1 MITKESIEN
10 LSQRLNIVDIIE
22 NYIEVKKQG
31 SSFVCICPFHADKNP
46 SMHINPTKGFYHCFA
61 CKAGGDAFKFVMD
74 YEKLSFADAVEK
86 VASLSN
92 FTLSYT
98 KEKQENKKEL
108 KSILPSL
115 NAYFKDNLKHHKE
128 ILTYLYQRALNDKDI
143 AKFELG
149 FAGASEDS
157 IRLLQNQKIPL
168 EDAMS
173 VGALKKDEN
182 NEFYASFIWRITFPI
197 YDHKDLLVG
206 FGGRTLNP
214 NAPAKNVNSP
224 QNILFD
230 KSRIFYAFNIAKENI
245 AKKKEIIVC
254 EGYMDAI
261 AFHKAGFN
269 NAVAVLGTALTEH
282 HLPLIRRYD
291 AKVIL
296 CFDNDEAGLKA
307 ATRSAFLLSTNK
319 IDGKVAI
326 LQGGKDPAELVA
338 KNESAK
344 LHNILDEGI
353 ELGEFYIRRL
363 ISTHSIIS
371 ALDKQKALETI
382 QKFTFNLEPLVAN
395 SYTSLVS
402 NLLKVDEKFIVLSQN
417 SKKTIQTPLIS
428 QNKYNFPK
436 EKIHIAELELIAF
449 LKQHPDICND
459 FKQISDSVCF
469 KHKILLDKILEKKG
483 YEDSDIREFENKNIR
498 KNLNYSEFLLG
509 ICKVNLAFLN
519 NVKIKNSTL
528 ALKKQLFTLID
539 KNLNLYFF
547 IMEAAVSYFTPKSEK
562 RKIKKNEHLQCLNLH
577 ISLNEDL
584 IKTCKVQGKKI
595 GFKMEF
601 DSQNA
606 LENAK
611 KSLKDKQL
619 DMVCL

>member
-46 SMHINPTKGFYHCFA
+46 SMHINPIKGFYHCFA

-128 ILTYLYQRALNDKDI
+128 VLTYLYQRALNDKDI

-214 NAPAKNVNSP
+214 NVPAKYVNSP

-269 NAVAVLGTALTEH
+269 NAVAVLGIALTEH

-338 KNESAK
+338 KNESTK

-483 YEDSDIREFENKNIR
+483 YEDSDIREFESKNIR

-539 KNLNLYFF
+539 KNLNLL
-547 IMEAAVSYFTPKSEK
+547 
-562 RKIKKNEHLQCLNLH
+562 IKNLNTEELNNFLKEYLSFLKYEKNEEILQQSFRNLNG
-577 ISLNEDL
+577 IFGNKNFTAYDL
-584 IKTCKVQGKKI
+584 
-595 GFKMEF
+595 GF
-601 DSQNA
+601 SIQNND
-606 LENAK
+606 EPF
-611 KSLKDKQL
+611 
-619 DMVCL
+619 

>member
-214 NAPAKNVNSP
+214 NAPAKYVNSP

-338 KNESAK
+338 KNESTK

-539 KNLNLYFF
+539 KNLNFL
-547 IMEAAVSYFTPKSEK
+547 
-562 RKIKKNEHLQCLNLH
+562 IKNLNTEELNNFLKEYLSFLKYEKNEEILQQSFRNLNG
-577 ISLNEDL
+577 IFGNKNFTAYDL
-584 IKTCKVQGKKI
+584 
-595 GFKMEF
+595 GF
-601 DSQNA
+601 SIQNND
-606 LENAK
+606 EPF
-611 KSLKDKQL
+611 
-619 DMVCL
+619 

>member
-128 ILTYLYQRALNDKDI
+128 VLTYLYQRALNDKDI

-214 NAPAKNVNSP
+214 NVPAKYVNSP

-245 AKKKEIIVC
+245 AQKKEIIVC

-338 KNESAK
+338 KNESTK
-344 LHNILDEGI
+344 LHDILDEGI

-483 YEDSDIREFENKNIR
+483 YEDSDIREFESKNIR

-539 KNLNLYFF
+539 KNLNLL
-547 IMEAAVSYFTPKSEK
+547 
-562 RKIKKNEHLQCLNLH
+562 IKNLNTEELNNFLKEYLSFLKYEKNEEILQQSFRNLNG
-577 ISLNEDL
+577 IFGNKNFTAYDL
-584 IKTCKVQGKKI
+584 
-595 GFKMEF
+595 GF
-601 DSQNA
+601 SAQNND
-606 LENAK
+606 EPF
-611 KSLKDKQL
+611 
-619 DMVCL
+619 

>member
-46 SMHINPTKGFYHCFA
+46 SMHINPIKGFYHCFA

-128 ILTYLYQRALNDKDI
+128 VLTYLYQRALNDKDI

-214 NAPAKNVNSP
+214 NVPAKYVNSP

-338 KNESAK
+338 KNESTK

-382 QKFTFNLEPLVAN
+382 QQFTFNLEPLVAN

-417 SKKTIQTPLIS
+417 SKKNIQTPLIS

-483 YEDSDIREFENKNIR
+483 YEDSDIREFESKNIR

-539 KNLNLYFF
+539 
-547 IMEAAVSYFTPKSEK
+547 
-562 RKIKKNEHLQCLNLH
+562 
-577 ISLNEDL
+577 
-584 IKTCKVQGKKI
+584 
-595 GFKMEF
+595 
-601 DSQNA
+601 
-606 LENAK
+606 
-611 KSLKDKQL
+611 
-619 DMVCL
+619 

>member
-10 LSQRLNIVDIIE
+10 LSQRLNIIDIIE

-74 YEKLSFADAVEK
+74 YEKLSFTDAVEK

-128 ILTYLYQRALNDKDI
+128 VLTYLYQRALNDKDI

-214 NAPAKNVNSP
+214 NVPAKYVNSP

-338 KNESAK
+338 KNESTK
-344 LHNILDEGI
+344 LHDILDEGI

-483 YEDSDIREFENKNIR
+483 YEDSDIREFESKNIR

-539 KNLNLYFF
+539 KNLNLL
-547 IMEAAVSYFTPKSEK
+547 
-562 RKIKKNEHLQCLNLH
+562 IKNLNTEELNNFLKEYLIFLKYEKNEEILQQSFRNLNG
-577 ISLNEDL
+577 IFGNKNFTAYDL
-584 IKTCKVQGKKI
+584 
-595 GFKMEF
+595 GFSTQDNDEPF
-601 DSQNA
+601 
-606 LENAK
+606 
-611 KSLKDKQL
+611 
-619 DMVCL
+619 

>member
-46 SMHINPTKGFYHCFA
+46 SMHINPIKGFYHCFA

-128 ILTYLYQRALNDKDI
+128 VLTYLYQRALNDKDI

-157 IRLLQNQKIPL
+157 IRLLRNQKIPL

-214 NAPAKNVNSP
+214 NVPAKYVNSP

-338 KNESAK
+338 KNESTK

-483 YEDSDIREFENKNIR
+483 YEDSDIREFESKNIR

-539 KNLNLYFF
+539 KNLNL
-547 IMEAAVSYFTPKSEK
+547 
-562 RKIKKNEHLQCLNLH
+562 
-577 ISLNEDL
+577 L
-584 IKTCKVQGKKI
+584 IKNLNT
-595 GFKMEF
+595 EEL
-601 DSQNA
+601 N
-606 LENAK
+606 
-611 KSLKDKQL
+611 
-619 DMVCL
+619 

>member
-46 SMHINPTKGFYHCFA
+46 SMHINPIKGFYHCFA

-128 ILTYLYQRALNDKDI
+128 VLTYLYQRALNDKDI

-214 NAPAKNVNSP
+214 NVPAKYVNSP

-338 KNESAK
+338 KNESTK

-417 SKKTIQTPLIS
+417 TKKTIQTPLIS

-483 YEDSDIREFENKNIR
+483 YEDSDIREFESKNIR

-539 KNLNLYFF
+539 KNLNLL
-547 IMEAAVSYFTPKSEK
+547 
-562 RKIKKNEHLQCLNLH
+562 IKNLNTEELNNFLKEYLSFLKYEKNEEILQQSFRNLNG
-577 ISLNEDL
+577 IFGNKNFTAYDL
-584 IKTCKVQGKKI
+584 
-595 GFKMEF
+595 GF
-601 DSQNA
+601 SIQNND
-606 LENAK
+606 EPF
-611 KSLKDKQL
+611 
-619 DMVCL
+619 

>member
-46 SMHINPTKGFYHCFA
+46 SMHINPIKGFYHCFA

-128 ILTYLYQRALNDKDI
+128 VLTYLYQRALNDKDI

-214 NAPAKNVNSP
+214 NVPAKYVNSP

-326 LQGGKDPAELVA
+326 LQGGKDPAELAA
-338 KNESAK
+338 KNESTK

-483 YEDSDIREFENKNIR
+483 YEDSDIREFESKNIR

-539 KNLNLYFF
+539 KNLNLL
-547 IMEAAVSYFTPKSEK
+547 
-562 RKIKKNEHLQCLNLH
+562 IKNLNTEELNNFLKEYLSFLKYEKNEEILQQSFRNLNG
-577 ISLNEDL
+577 IFGNKNFTAYDL
-584 IKTCKVQGKKI
+584 
-595 GFKMEF
+595 GF
-601 DSQNA
+601 SIQNND
-606 LENAK
+606 EPF
-611 KSLKDKQL
+611 
-619 DMVCL
+619 

>member
-128 ILTYLYQRALNDKDI
+128 VLTYLYQRALNNKDI

-182 NEFYASFIWRITFPI
+182 NEFYASFIWRVTFPI

-214 NAPAKNVNSP
+214 NVPAKYVNSP

-338 KNESAK
+338 KNESTK
-344 LHNILDEGI
+344 LHDILDEGI

-417 SKKTIQTPLIS
+417 SKKNIQTPLIS

-483 YEDSDIREFENKNIR
+483 YEDSDIREFESKNIR

-539 KNLNLYFF
+539 K
-547 IMEAAVSYFTPKSEK
+547 
-562 RKIKKNEHLQCLNLH
+562 
-577 ISLNEDL
+577 
-584 IKTCKVQGKKI
+584 
-595 GFKMEF
+595 
-601 DSQNA
+601 
-606 LENAK
+606 
-611 KSLKDKQL
+611 
-619 DMVCL
+619 

>member
-46 SMHINPTKGFYHCFA
+46 SMHINPIKGFYHCFA

-128 ILTYLYQRALNDKDI
+128 VLTYLYQRALNDKDI

-214 NAPAKNVNSP
+214 NVPTKYVNSP

-338 KNESAK
+338 KNESTK

-483 YEDSDIREFENKNIR
+483 YEDSDIREFESKNIR

-539 KNLNLYFF
+539 KNLNLL
-547 IMEAAVSYFTPKSEK
+547 
-562 RKIKKNEHLQCLNLH
+562 IKNLNTAELNNFLKEYLSFLKYEKNEEILQQSFRNLNG
-577 ISLNEDL
+577 IFGNKNFTAYDL
-584 IKTCKVQGKKI
+584 
-595 GFKMEF
+595 GF
-601 DSQNA
+601 SIQNND
-606 LENAK
+606 EPF
-611 KSLKDKQL
+611 
-619 DMVCL
+619 

>member
-128 ILTYLYQRALNDKDI
+128 VLTYLYQRALNDKDI

-214 NAPAKNVNSP
+214 NVPAKYVNSP

-269 NAVAVLGTALTEH
+269 NAVAVLGTALTEQ

-338 KNESAK
+338 KNESTK
-344 LHNILDEGI
+344 LHDILDEGI

-483 YEDSDIREFENKNIR
+483 YEDSDIREFESKNIR

-539 KNLNLYFF
+539 KNLNL
-547 IMEAAVSYFTPKSEK
+547 
-562 RKIKKNEHLQCLNLH
+562 
-577 ISLNEDL
+577 L
-584 IKTCKVQGKKI
+584 IKNLNT
-595 GFKMEF
+595 
-601 DSQNA
+601 
-606 LENAK
+606 
-611 KSLKDKQL
+611 
-619 DMVCL
+619 

>member
-46 SMHINPTKGFYHCFA
+46 SMHINPIKGFYHCFA

-128 ILTYLYQRALNDKDI
+128 VLTYLYQRALNDKDI

-214 NAPAKNVNSP
+214 NVPAKYVNSP

-338 KNESAK
+338 KNESTK

-382 QKFTFNLEPLVAN
+382 QQFTFNLEPLVAN

-417 SKKTIQTPLIS
+417 SKKNIQTPLIS

-483 YEDSDIREFENKNIR
+483 YEDSDIREFESKNIR

-539 KNLNLYFF
+539 KNLNL
-547 IMEAAVSYFTPKSEK
+547 
-562 RKIKKNEHLQCLNLH
+562 
-577 ISLNEDL
+577 L
-584 IKTCKVQGKKI
+584 IKNLNTA
-595 GFKMEF
+595 EL
-601 DSQNA
+601 N
-606 LENAK
+606 
-611 KSLKDKQL
+611 
-619 DMVCL
+619 

>member
-128 ILTYLYQRALNDKDI
+128 VLTYLYQRALNDKDI

-214 NAPAKNVNSP
+214 NVPAKYVNSP

-338 KNESAK
+338 KNESTK
-344 LHNILDEGI
+344 LHDILDEGI

-417 SKKTIQTPLIS
+417 SKKNIQTPLIS

-483 YEDSDIREFENKNIR
+483 YEDSDIREFESKNIR

-539 KNLNLYFF
+539 KNLNLL
-547 IMEAAVSYFTPKSEK
+547 
-562 RKIKKNEHLQCLNLH
+562 IKNLNTEELNNFLKEYLSFLKYEKNEEILQQSFRNLNG
-577 ISLNEDL
+577 IFSNKNFTAYDL
-584 IKTCKVQGKKI
+584 
-595 GFKMEF
+595 GF
-601 DSQNA
+601 SIQNND
-606 LENAK
+606 EPF
-611 KSLKDKQL
+611 
-619 DMVCL
+619 

>member
-74 YEKLSFADAVEK
+74 YEKLSFTDAVEK
-86 VASLSN
+86 IANLCN

-98 KEKQENKKEL
+98 KEKNENKKEL
-108 KSILPSL
+108 RTILPSL
-115 NAYFKDNLKHHKE
+115 NAYFKSNLKHHKE
-128 ILTYLYQRALNDKDI
+128 ALDYLYKRMLNDQDI

-149 FAGASEDS
+149 FAGSSEDS
-157 IRLLQNQKIPL
+157 IRLFHNEKIPL

-214 NAPAKNVNSP
+214 NVPAKYVNSP

-338 KNESAK
+338 KNESTK

-382 QKFTFNLEPLVAN
+382 QQFTFNLEPLVAN

-417 SKKTIQTPLIS
+417 SKKNIQTPLIS

-483 YEDSDIREFENKNIR
+483 YEDSDIREFESKNIR

-539 KNLNLYFF
+539 KNLNLL
-547 IMEAAVSYFTPKSEK
+547 
-562 RKIKKNEHLQCLNLH
+562 IKNLNTEELNNFLKEYLSFLKYEKNEEILQQSFRNLNG
-577 ISLNEDL
+577 IFGNKNFTAYDL
-584 IKTCKVQGKKI
+584 
-595 GFKMEF
+595 GF
-601 DSQNA
+601 SIQNND
-606 LENAK
+606 EPF
-611 KSLKDKQL
+611 
-619 DMVCL
+619 

>member
-128 ILTYLYQRALNDKDI
+128 VLTYLYQRALNDKDI

-214 NAPAKNVNSP
+214 NVPAKYVNSP

-245 AKKKEIIVC
+245 AQKKEIIVC

-338 KNESAK
+338 KNESTK
-344 LHNILDEGI
+344 LHDILDEGI

-417 SKKTIQTPLIS
+417 SKKNIQTPLIS

-483 YEDSDIREFENKNIR
+483 YEDSDIREFESKNIR

-539 KNLNLYFF
+539 KNLNLL
-547 IMEAAVSYFTPKSEK
+547 
-562 RKIKKNEHLQCLNLH
+562 IKNLNTEELNNFLKEYLSFLKYEKNEEILQQSFRNLNG
-577 ISLNEDL
+577 IFGNKNFTAYDL
-584 IKTCKVQGKKI
+584 
-595 GFKMEF
+595 GF
-601 DSQNA
+601 SIQNND
-606 LENAK
+606 EPF
-611 KSLKDKQL
+611 
-619 DMVCL
+619 

>member
-108 KSILPSL
+108 KSILPNL

-128 ILTYLYQRALNDKDI
+128 VLTYLYQRALNDKDI

-182 NEFYASFIWRITFPI
+182 NEFYASFIWRVTFPI

-214 NAPAKNVNSP
+214 NVPAKYVNSP

-338 KNESAK
+338 KNESTK

-382 QKFTFNLEPLVAN
+382 QQFTFNLEPLVAN

-483 YEDSDIREFENKNIR
+483 YEDSDIREFESKNIR

-539 KNLNLYFF
+539 KNLNL
-547 IMEAAVSYFTPKSEK
+547 
-562 RKIKKNEHLQCLNLH
+562 
-577 ISLNEDL
+577 L
-584 IKTCKVQGKKI
+584 IKNLNT
-595 GFKMEF
+595 E
-601 DSQNA
+601 
-606 LENAK
+606 E
-611 KSLKDKQL
+611 
-619 DMVCL
+619 

>member
-46 SMHINPTKGFYHCFA
+46 SMHINPIKGFYHCFA

-128 ILTYLYQRALNDKDI
+128 VLTYLYQRALNDKDI

-214 NAPAKNVNSP
+214 NVPAKYVNSP

-338 KNESAK
+338 KNESTK

-382 QKFTFNLEPLVAN
+382 QQFTFNLEPLVAN

-417 SKKTIQTPLIS
+417 SKKNIQTPLIS

-483 YEDSDIREFENKNIR
+483 YEDSDIREFESKNIR

-539 KNLNLYFF
+539 KN
-547 IMEAAVSYFTPKSEK
+547 
-562 RKIKKNEHLQCLNLH
+562 
-577 ISLNEDL
+577 
-584 IKTCKVQGKKI
+584 
-595 GFKMEF
+595 
-601 DSQNA
+601 
-606 LENAK
+606 
-611 KSLKDKQL
+611 
-619 DMVCL
+619 

>member
-182 NEFYASFIWRITFPI
+182 NEFYSSFIWRITFPI

-214 NAPAKNVNSP
+214 NAPAKYVNSP

-539 KNLNLYFF
+539 KNLNLL
-547 IMEAAVSYFTPKSEK
+547 
-562 RKIKKNEHLQCLNLH
+562 IKNLNTEELNNFLKEYLSFLKYEKNEEILQQSFRNLNG
-577 ISLNEDL
+577 IFGNKNFTAYDL
-584 IKTCKVQGKKI
+584 
-595 GFKMEF
+595 GF
-601 DSQNA
+601 SIQNND
-606 LENAK
+606 EPF
-611 KSLKDKQL
+611 
-619 DMVCL
+619 

>member
-46 SMHINPTKGFYHCFA
+46 SMHINPIKGFYHCFA

-128 ILTYLYQRALNDKDI
+128 VLTYLYQRALNDKDI

-157 IRLLQNQKIPL
+157 IRLLENQKIPL

-214 NAPAKNVNSP
+214 NVPAKYVNSP

-338 KNESAK
+338 KNESTK

-483 YEDSDIREFENKNIR
+483 YEDSDIREFESKNIR

-539 KNLNLYFF
+539 KN
-547 IMEAAVSYFTPKSEK
+547 
-562 RKIKKNEHLQCLNLH
+562 
-577 ISLNEDL
+577 
-584 IKTCKVQGKKI
+584 
-595 GFKMEF
+595 
-601 DSQNA
+601 
-606 LENAK
+606 
-611 KSLKDKQL
+611 
-619 DMVCL
+619 

>member
-46 SMHINPTKGFYHCFA
+46 SMHINPIKGFYHCFA

-74 YEKLSFADAVEK
+74 YEKLSFTDAVEK

-128 ILTYLYQRALNDKDI
+128 VLTYLYQRALNDKDI

-214 NAPAKNVNSP
+214 NVPAKYVNSP

-338 KNESAK
+338 KNESTK

-483 YEDSDIREFENKNIR
+483 YEDSDIREFESKNIR

-539 KNLNLYFF
+539 KNLNLL
-547 IMEAAVSYFTPKSEK
+547 
-562 RKIKKNEHLQCLNLH
+562 IKNLNTEELNNFLKEYLSFLKYEKNEEILQQSFRNLNG
-577 ISLNEDL
+577 IFGN
-584 IKTCKVQGKKI
+584 KNFT
-595 GFKMEF
+595 
-601 DSQNA
+601 A
-606 LENAK
+606 
-611 KSLKDKQL
+611 
-619 DMVCL
+619 

>member
-46 SMHINPTKGFYHCFA
+46 SMHINPIKGFYHCFA

-128 ILTYLYQRALNDKDI
+128 VLTYLYQRALNDKDI

-214 NAPAKNVNSP
+214 NVPAKYVNSP

-338 KNESAK
+338 KNENAK
-344 LHNILDEGI
+344 LYNILDKGI

-539 KNLNLYFF
+539 KNLNLL
-547 IMEAAVSYFTPKSEK
+547 
-562 RKIKKNEHLQCLNLH
+562 IKNLNTEELNNFLKEYLSFLKYEKNEEILQQSFRNLNG
-577 ISLNEDL
+577 IFGNKNFTAYDL
-584 IKTCKVQGKKI
+584 
-595 GFKMEF
+595 GF
-601 DSQNA
+601 SIQNND
-606 LENAK
+606 EPF
-611 KSLKDKQL
+611 
-619 DMVCL
+619 

>member
-46 SMHINPTKGFYHCFA
+46 SMHINPIKGFYHCFA

-128 ILTYLYQRALNDKDI
+128 VLTYLYQRALNDKDI

-214 NAPAKNVNSP
+214 NVPAKYVNSP

-307 ATRSAFLLSTNK
+307 VTRSAFLLSTNK

-338 KNESAK
+338 KNESTK

-483 YEDSDIREFENKNIR
+483 YEDSDIREFESKNIR

-539 KNLNLYFF
+539 KNLNLL
-547 IMEAAVSYFTPKSEK
+547 
-562 RKIKKNEHLQCLNLH
+562 IKNLNTAELNNFLKEYLSFLKYEKNEEILQQSFRNLNG
-577 ISLNEDL
+577 IFGNKNFTAYDL
-584 IKTCKVQGKKI
+584 
-595 GFKMEF
+595 GF
-601 DSQNA
+601 SIQNND
-606 LENAK
+606 EPF
-611 KSLKDKQL
+611 
-619 DMVCL
+619 

>member
-46 SMHINPTKGFYHCFA
+46 SMHINPIKGFYHCFA

-128 ILTYLYQRALNDKDI
+128 VLTYLYQRALNDKDI

-214 NAPAKNVNSP
+214 NVPAKYVNSP

-344 LHNILDEGI
+344 LYNILDKGI

-539 KNLNLYFF
+539 KNLNL
-547 IMEAAVSYFTPKSEK
+547 
-562 RKIKKNEHLQCLNLH
+562 
-577 ISLNEDL
+577 L
-584 IKTCKVQGKKI
+584 IKNLNTEELNN
-595 GFKMEF
+595 F
-601 DSQNA
+601 
-606 LENAK
+606 L
-611 KSLKDKQL
+611 
-619 DMVCL
+619 

>member
-74 YEKLSFADAVEK
+74 YEKLSFTDAVEK
-86 VASLSN
+86 IANLCN

-98 KEKQENKKEL
+98 KEKNENKKEL
-108 KSILPSL
+108 RTILPSL
-115 NAYFKDNLKHHKE
+115 NAYFKSNLKHHKE
-128 ILTYLYQRALNDKDI
+128 ALDYLYKRMLNDQDI

-149 FAGASEDS
+149 FAGSSEDS
-157 IRLLQNQKIPL
+157 IRLFHNEKILL

-173 VGALKKDEN
+173 VGALKKDKN

-214 NAPAKNVNSP
+214 NVAAKYVNSP

-245 AKKKEIIVC
+245 AKKKEMIVC

-269 NAVAVLGTALTEH
+269 NAVAVLGTALTEN
-282 HLPLIRRYD
+282 HLPLIHRYE

-296 CFDNDEAGLKA
+296 CFDNDEAGLNA
-307 ATRSAFLLSTNK
+307 ATRSAFLLSTHK
-319 IDGKVAI
+319 IDGKVA
-326 LQGGKDPAELVA
+326 LLEGGKDPAELIA
-338 KNESAK
+338 KNESTK
-344 LHNILDEGI
+344 LYNILDEGI

-382 QKFTFNLEPLVAN
+382 QQFTFNLEPLVAN

-483 YEDSDIREFENKNIR
+483 YEDSDIREFESKNIR

-539 KNLNLYFF
+539 KNLNLL
-547 IMEAAVSYFTPKSEK
+547 
-562 RKIKKNEHLQCLNLH
+562 IKNLNTEELNNFLKEYLSFLKYEKNEEILQQSFRNLNG
-577 ISLNEDL
+577 IFGNKNFTAYDL
-584 IKTCKVQGKKI
+584 
-595 GFKMEF
+595 GF
-601 DSQNA
+601 SIQNND
-606 LENAK
+606 EPF
-611 KSLKDKQL
+611 
-619 DMVCL
+619 

>member
-74 YEKLSFADAVEK
+74 YEKLSFTDAVEK

-128 ILTYLYQRALNDKDI
+128 VLTYLYQRALNDKDI

-157 IRLLQNQKIPL
+157 IRLLQNQNIPL

-214 NAPAKNVNSP
+214 NVPAKYVNSP

-338 KNESAK
+338 KNESTK
-344 LHNILDEGI
+344 LHDILNEGI

-402 NLLKVDEKFIVLSQN
+402 NLLKVDEKFIILSQN
-417 SKKTIQTPLIS
+417 SKKPIQTPLIS
-428 QNKYNFPK
+428 QNKYNFHK

-449 LKQHPDICND
+449 LKQHPDICSD
-459 FKQISDSVCF
+459 FKQISDSICF

-483 YEDSDIREFENKNIR
+483 YEDSDIREFESKNIR

-539 KNLNLYFF
+539 KNLNLL
-547 IMEAAVSYFTPKSEK
+547 
-562 RKIKKNEHLQCLNLH
+562 IKNLNTEELNNFLKEYLSFLKYEKNEEILQQSFRNLNG
-577 ISLNEDL
+577 IFSNKNFTAYDL
-584 IKTCKVQGKKI
+584 
-595 GFKMEF
+595 GFSAQDNDEPF
-601 DSQNA
+601 
-606 LENAK
+606 
-611 KSLKDKQL
+611 
-619 DMVCL
+619 

>member
-10 LSQRLNIVDIIE
+10 LSQRFNIVDIIE

-214 NAPAKNVNSP
+214 NVPAKYVNSP

-338 KNESAK
+338 KNESTK

-483 YEDSDIREFENKNIR
+483 YEDSDIREFESKNIR

-539 KNLNLYFF
+539 KNLNLL
-547 IMEAAVSYFTPKSEK
+547 
-562 RKIKKNEHLQCLNLH
+562 IKNLNTAELNNFLKEYLSFLKYEKNEEILQQSFRNLNG
-577 ISLNEDL
+577 IFGNKNFTAYDL
-584 IKTCKVQGKKI
+584 
-595 GFKMEF
+595 GF
-601 DSQNA
+601 SIQN
-606 LENAK
+606 N
-611 KSLKDKQL
+611 DKPF
-619 DMVCL
+619 

>member
-74 YEKLSFADAVEK
+74 YEKLSFTDAVEK
-86 VASLSN
+86 IANLCN

-98 KEKQENKKEL
+98 KEKNENKKEL
-108 KSILPSL
+108 RTILPSL
-115 NAYFKDNLKHHKE
+115 NAYFKSNLKHHKE
-128 ILTYLYQRALNDKDI
+128 ALDYLYKRMLNDQDI

-149 FAGASEDS
+149 FAGSSEDS
-157 IRLLQNQKIPL
+157 IRLFHNEKIPL

-214 NAPAKNVNSP
+214 NVAAKYVNSP

-245 AKKKEIIVC
+245 AKKKEMIVC

-269 NAVAVLGTALTEH
+269 NAIAVLGTALTEH

-338 KNESAK
+338 KNESTK
-344 LHNILDEGI
+344 LYNILDEGI

-382 QKFTFNLEPLVAN
+382 QQFTFNLEPLVAN

-483 YEDSDIREFENKNIR
+483 YEDSDIREFESKNIR

-539 KNLNLYFF
+539 KNLNLL
-547 IMEAAVSYFTPKSEK
+547 
-562 RKIKKNEHLQCLNLH
+562 IKNLNTEELNNFLKEYLSFLKYEKNEEILQQSFRNLNG
-577 ISLNEDL
+577 IFGNKNFTAYDL
-584 IKTCKVQGKKI
+584 
-595 GFKMEF
+595 GF
-601 DSQNA
+601 SIQNND
-606 LENAK
+606 EPF
-611 KSLKDKQL
+611 
-619 DMVCL
+619 

>member
-74 YEKLSFADAVEK
+74 YEKLSFTDAVEK
-86 VASLSN
+86 IANLCN

-98 KEKQENKKEL
+98 KEKNENKKEL
-108 KSILPSL
+108 RTILPSL
-115 NAYFKDNLKHHKE
+115 NAYFKSNLKHHKE
-128 ILTYLYQRALNDKDI
+128 ALDYLYKRMLNDQDI

-149 FAGASEDS
+149 FAGSSEDS
-157 IRLLQNQKIPL
+157 IRLFHNEKIPL

-214 NAPAKNVNSP
+214 NVAAKYVNSP

-245 AKKKEIIVC
+245 AKKKEMIVC

-338 KNESAK
+338 KNESTK
-344 LHNILDEGI
+344 LYNILDEGI

-382 QKFTFNLEPLVAN
+382 QQFTFNLEPLVAN

-483 YEDSDIREFENKNIR
+483 YEDSDIREFESKNIR

-539 KNLNLYFF
+539 KNLNL
-547 IMEAAVSYFTPKSEK
+547 
-562 RKIKKNEHLQCLNLH
+562 
-577 ISLNEDL
+577 
-584 IKTCKVQGKKI
+584 
-595 GFKMEF
+595 
-601 DSQNA
+601 
-606 LENAK
+606 
-611 KSLKDKQL
+611 
-619 DMVCL
+619 

>member
-10 LSQRLNIVDIIE
+10 LSQRLNIVDVIE

-108 KSILPSL
+108 KSILPNL

-128 ILTYLYQRALNDKDI
+128 VLTYLYQRALNDKDI

-182 NEFYASFIWRITFPI
+182 NEFYASFIWRVTFPI

-214 NAPAKNVNSP
+214 NVPAKYVNSP

-344 LHNILDEGI
+344 LHDILDEGI

-417 SKKTIQTPLIS
+417 SKKSIQTPLIS

-483 YEDSDIREFENKNIR
+483 YEDSDIREFESKNIR

-539 KNLNLYFF
+539 KNLNLL
-547 IMEAAVSYFTPKSEK
+547 
-562 RKIKKNEHLQCLNLH
+562 IKNLNTEELNNFLKEYLSFLKYEKNEEILQQSFRNLNG
-577 ISLNEDL
+577 IFGNKNFTAYDL
-584 IKTCKVQGKKI
+584 
-595 GFKMEF
+595 GF
-601 DSQNA
+601 SIQNND
-606 LENAK
+606 EPF
-611 KSLKDKQL
+611 
-619 DMVCL
+619 

>member
-46 SMHINPTKGFYHCFA
+46 SMHINPIKGFYHCFA
-61 CKAGGDAFKFVMD
+61 CKAGGDVFKFVMD

-128 ILTYLYQRALNDKDI
+128 VLTYLYQRALNDKDI

-214 NAPAKNVNSP
+214 NVPAKYVNSP

-338 KNESAK
+338 KNESTK
-344 LHNILDEGI
+344 LHNILDKGI

-483 YEDSDIREFENKNIR
+483 YEDSDIREFESKNIR

-539 KNLNLYFF
+539 KNLNLL
-547 IMEAAVSYFTPKSEK
+547 
-562 RKIKKNEHLQCLNLH
+562 IKNLNTAELNNFLKEYLSFLKYEKNEEILQQSFRNLNG
-577 ISLNEDL
+577 IFGNKNFTAYDL
-584 IKTCKVQGKKI
+584 
-595 GFKMEF
+595 GF
-601 DSQNA
+601 SIQNND
-606 LENAK
+606 EPF
-611 KSLKDKQL
+611 
-619 DMVCL
+619 

>member
-46 SMHINPTKGFYHCFA
+46 SMHINPIKGFYHCFA

-128 ILTYLYQRALNDKDI
+128 VLTYLYQRALNDKDI

-168 EDAMS
+168 EDAIS

-214 NAPAKNVNSP
+214 NVPAKYVNSP

-338 KNESAK
+338 KNESTK

-483 YEDSDIREFENKNIR
+483 YEDSDIREFESKNIR

-539 KNLNLYFF
+539 KNLNL
-547 IMEAAVSYFTPKSEK
+547 
-562 RKIKKNEHLQCLNLH
+562 
-577 ISLNEDL
+577 L
-584 IKTCKVQGKKI
+584 IKNLNT
-595 GFKMEF
+595 
-601 DSQNA
+601 A
-606 LENAK
+606 
-611 KSLKDKQL
+611 
-619 DMVCL
+619 

>member
-61 CKAGGDAFKFVMD
+61 CKAGGDVFKFVMD
-74 YEKLSFADAVEK
+74 YEKLSFSDAVEK

-108 KSILPSL
+108 KSILPIL

-128 ILTYLYQRALNDKDI
+128 VLTYLYQRALNDKDI

-214 NAPAKNVNSP
+214 NVPAKYVNSP

-338 KNESAK
+338 KNESTK

-395 SYTSLVS
+395 SYTGLVS

-417 SKKTIQTPLIS
+417 SKKIIQTPLIS

-483 YEDSDIREFENKNIR
+483 YEDSDIREFESKNIR

-539 KNLNLYFF
+539 KNLNLL
-547 IMEAAVSYFTPKSEK
+547 
-562 RKIKKNEHLQCLNLH
+562 IKNLNTEELNNFLKEYLSFLKYEKNEEILQQSFRNLNG
-577 ISLNEDL
+577 IFGNKNFTVYDL
-584 IKTCKVQGKKI
+584 
-595 GFKMEF
+595 GFSAQDNDEPF
-601 DSQNA
+601 
-606 LENAK
+606 
-611 KSLKDKQL
+611 
-619 DMVCL
+619 

>member
-46 SMHINPTKGFYHCFA
+46 SMHINPIKGFYHCFA

-128 ILTYLYQRALNDKDI
+128 VLTYLYQRALNDKDI

-214 NAPAKNVNSP
+214 NVAAKYVNSP

-338 KNESAK
+338 KNESTK
-344 LHNILDEGI
+344 LHNILDKGI

-483 YEDSDIREFENKNIR
+483 YEDSDIREFESKNIR

-539 KNLNLYFF
+539 KNLNLL
-547 IMEAAVSYFTPKSEK
+547 
-562 RKIKKNEHLQCLNLH
+562 IKNLNTAELNNFLKEYLSFLKYEKNEEILQQSFRNLNG
-577 ISLNEDL
+577 IFGNKNFTAYDL
-584 IKTCKVQGKKI
+584 
-595 GFKMEF
+595 GF
-601 DSQNA
+601 SIQNND
-606 LENAK
+606 EPF
-611 KSLKDKQL
+611 
-619 DMVCL
+619 

>member
-22 NYIEVKKQG
+22 NYIKVKKQG

-46 SMHINPTKGFYHCFA
+46 SMHINLTKGFYHCFA

-128 ILTYLYQRALNDKDI
+128 VLTYLYQRALNDKDI

-214 NAPAKNVNSP
+214 NVPAKYVNSP

-338 KNESAK
+338 KNESTK

-483 YEDSDIREFENKNIR
+483 YEDSDIREFESKNIR

-539 KNLNLYFF
+539 KNLNLL
-547 IMEAAVSYFTPKSEK
+547 
-562 RKIKKNEHLQCLNLH
+562 IKNLNTEELNNFLKEYLSFLKYEKNEEILQQSFRNLNG
-577 ISLNEDL
+577 IFGNKNFTAYDL
-584 IKTCKVQGKKI
+584 
-595 GFKMEF
+595 GF
-601 DSQNA
+601 SIQNND
-606 LENAK
+606 EPF
-611 KSLKDKQL
+611 
-619 DMVCL
+619 

>member
-46 SMHINPTKGFYHCFA
+46 SMHINPIKGFYHCFA

-128 ILTYLYQRALNDKDI
+128 VLTYLYQRALNDKDI

-214 NAPAKNVNSP
+214 NVPAKYVNSP

-338 KNESAK
+338 KNESTK

-382 QKFTFNLEPLVAN
+382 QQFTFNLEPLVAN
-395 SYTSLVS
+395 SYTSLAS

-417 SKKTIQTPLIS
+417 SKKNIQTPLIS

-483 YEDSDIREFENKNIR
+483 YEDSDIREFESKNIR

-539 KNLNLYFF
+539 KNLNLL
-547 IMEAAVSYFTPKSEK
+547 
-562 RKIKKNEHLQCLNLH
+562 IKNLNTEELNNFLKEYLSFLKYEKNEEILQQSFRNLNG
-577 ISLNEDL
+577 IFGNKNFTAYDL
-584 IKTCKVQGKKI
+584 
-595 GFKMEF
+595 GF
-601 DSQNA
+601 SIQNND
-606 LENAK
+606 EPF
-611 KSLKDKQL
+611 
-619 DMVCL
+619 

>member
-46 SMHINPTKGFYHCFA
+46 SMHINPIKGFYHCFA

-128 ILTYLYQRALNDKDI
+128 VLTYLYQRALNDKDI

-214 NAPAKNVNSP
+214 NVPAKYVNSP

-344 LHNILDEGI
+344 LYNILDKGI

-519 NVKIKNSTL
+519 NVKTKNSTL

-539 KNLNLYFF
+539 KNLNLL
-547 IMEAAVSYFTPKSEK
+547 
-562 RKIKKNEHLQCLNLH
+562 IKNLNTEELNNFLKEYLSFLKYEKNEEILQQSFRNLNG
-577 ISLNEDL
+577 IFGNKNFTAYDL
-584 IKTCKVQGKKI
+584 
-595 GFKMEF
+595 GF
-601 DSQNA
+601 SIQNND
-606 LENAK
+606 EPF
-611 KSLKDKQL
+611 
-619 DMVCL
+619 

>member
-128 ILTYLYQRALNDKDI
+128 VLTYLYQRALNDKDI

-157 IRLLQNQKIPL
+157 IRLLQNQNIPL

-214 NAPAKNVNSP
+214 NVPAKYVNSP

-338 KNESAK
+338 KNESTK
-344 LHNILDEGI
+344 LHDILDEGI

-363 ISTHSIIS
+363 ISTHFIIS

-417 SKKTIQTPLIS
+417 SKKNIQTPLIS

-483 YEDSDIREFENKNIR
+483 YEDSDIREFESKNIR

-539 KNLNLYFF
+539 KNLNLL
-547 IMEAAVSYFTPKSEK
+547 
-562 RKIKKNEHLQCLNLH
+562 IKNLNTEELNNFLKEYLSFLKYEKNEEILQQSFRNLNG
-577 ISLNEDL
+577 IFGNKNFTAYDL
-584 IKTCKVQGKKI
+584 
-595 GFKMEF
+595 GF
-601 DSQNA
+601 SIQNND
-606 LENAK
+606 EPF
-611 KSLKDKQL
+611 
-619 DMVCL
+619 

>member
-46 SMHINPTKGFYHCFA
+46 SMHINPIKGFYHCFA

-74 YEKLSFADAVEK
+74 YKKLSFADAVEK

-128 ILTYLYQRALNDKDI
+128 VLTYLYQRALNDKDI

-214 NAPAKNVNSP
+214 NVPAKYVNSP

-338 KNESAK
+338 KNESTK

-483 YEDSDIREFENKNIR
+483 YEDSDIREFESKNIR

-539 KNLNLYFF
+539 KNLNL
-547 IMEAAVSYFTPKSEK
+547 
-562 RKIKKNEHLQCLNLH
+562 
-577 ISLNEDL
+577 L
-584 IKTCKVQGKKI
+584 IKNLNTA
-595 GFKMEF
+595 E
-601 DSQNA
+601 
-606 LENAK
+606 L
-611 KSLKDKQL
+611 
-619 DMVCL
+619 

>member
-128 ILTYLYQRALNDKDI
+128 VLTYLYQRALNDKDI

-157 IRLLQNQKIPL
+157 IRLLQNQNIPL

-182 NEFYASFIWRITFPI
+182 NEFYASFIWRVTFPI

-214 NAPAKNVNSP
+214 NVPAKYVNSP

-338 KNESAK
+338 KNESTK
-344 LHNILDEGI
+344 LHDILDEGI

-417 SKKTIQTPLIS
+417 SKKNIQTPLIS

-483 YEDSDIREFENKNIR
+483 YEDSDIREFESKNIR

-539 KNLNLYFF
+539 KNLNLL
-547 IMEAAVSYFTPKSEK
+547 
-562 RKIKKNEHLQCLNLH
+562 IKNLNTEELNNFLKEYLSFLKYEKNEEILQQSFRNLNG
-577 ISLNEDL
+577 IFGNKNFTAYDL
-584 IKTCKVQGKKI
+584 
-595 GFKMEF
+595 GF
-601 DSQNA
+601 SIQNND
-606 LENAK
+606 EPF
-611 KSLKDKQL
+611 
-619 DMVCL
+619 

>member
-46 SMHINPTKGFYHCFA
+46 SMHINPIKGFYHCFA

-128 ILTYLYQRALNDKDI
+128 VLTYLYQRALNDKDI

-214 NAPAKNVNSP
+214 NVPAKYVNSP

-269 NAVAVLGTALTEH
+269 NVVAVLGTALTEH

-338 KNESAK
+338 KNESTK

-483 YEDSDIREFENKNIR
+483 YEDSDIREFESKNIR

-539 KNLNLYFF
+539 KNLNL
-547 IMEAAVSYFTPKSEK
+547 
-562 RKIKKNEHLQCLNLH
+562 
-577 ISLNEDL
+577 L
-584 IKTCKVQGKKI
+584 IKNLNT
-595 GFKMEF
+595 E
-601 DSQNA
+601 
-606 LENAK
+606 
-611 KSLKDKQL
+611 
-619 DMVCL
+619 